1 MQGALPTVLNVA
13 ACIYIYCRLGM
24 NPEHVYDVPDDV
36 LMNATMTSDATPN
49 MSLKPSYRQ
58 QVTLL
63 NKQVNINIYEQMD
76 TPDVSMN
83 PYELASDW
91 HI

>member
-1 MQGALPTVLNVA
+1 
-13 ACIYIYCRLGM
+13 M
-24 NPEHVYDVPDDV
+24 NP
-36 LMNATMTSDATPN
+36 TMTSDATPN
-49 MSLKPSYRQ
+49 MSLKPSYQ